1 MQEEPGTTEPGWGL
15 AVLATCACVGV
26 LAFGAWWD
34 ARMAPSFDD
43 SEMGRG
49 LGTGVLKLGVA
60 GAVVLLVGLVA
71 VLSARPALVRL
82 GPRLWWWSLLT
93 SGTALAAVVAFLI

>member
-1 MQEEPGTTEPGWGL
+1 MADGPDHLVGSVRASCAAPGAGPGG
-15 AVLATCACVGV
+15 
-26 LAFGAWWD
+26 
-34 ARMAPSFDD
+34 PS
-43 SEMGRG
+43 R
-49 LGTGVLKLGVA
+49 LGVV

-93 SGTALAAVVAFLI
+93 SGAALAAVVAFLV